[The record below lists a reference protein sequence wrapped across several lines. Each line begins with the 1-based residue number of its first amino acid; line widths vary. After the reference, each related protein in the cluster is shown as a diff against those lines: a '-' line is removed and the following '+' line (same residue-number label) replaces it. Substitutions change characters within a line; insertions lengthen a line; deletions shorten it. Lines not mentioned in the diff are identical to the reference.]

1 MNFLVSCELIQVI
14 LDLIQ
19 YHHCY
24 SDHPLHPL
32 VPYSRSNRSPSTTI
46 KTDYIDL
53 FLIHGP
59 LMGPEKRVD
68 TWRNLVDFMRRSEGK
83 IRAVG
88 VSNFGIAH
96 LEALREEGLEVP
108 SVNQIEVSSRIFY
121 VGFMAP
127 MKADS
132 DRIPLLFCRP
142 TRPRVYAAPPAPP
155 SNSHRRLLQSQ
166 RYRNPGLLSLD
177 ERRKESSFPRR
188 RSGMGGEGWVWVG
201 S

>member
-32 VPYSRSNRSPSTTI
+32 VPYSRSNRSPSTTT

-68 TWRNLVDFMRRSEGK
+68 TWRNLVDFMHQSEGK

-96 LEALREEGLEVP
+96 LEALKEAGLKVP
-108 SVNQIEVSSRIFY
+108 SINQIEVSTAESDSR
-121 VGFMAP
+121 FMTSI
-127 MKADS
+127 KADS
-132 DRIPLLFCRP
+132 DRIPSPFCLTTRSLLH
-142 TRPRVYAAPPAPP
+142 AAPPAPP